1 MKKVFL
7 AILFTP
13 MVAFA
18 FINDANDLRIE
29 AGETKTLSG
38 TLTYNR
44 SVVINGTLNITGHND
59 TPGTGFISLNAPVI
73 HIHGHINGKGKG
85 YRGGASGGFQPSTIM
100 PSPLPSNPGQGP
112 GGGAA
117 GTGTSASKIHGGAG
131 NYYLYGT
138 DNGPDIAMGSGGGG
152 GYSHCYNPHSRP
164 RSTSTVS
171 SKNDTNGVEDV
182 FQEDDKS
189 YAAYVCC
196 RAGNG
201 GAGGA
206 YVALNGTYI
215 LIDGTID
222 VSGADGVYGECS
234 DAHQRNGGNGS
245 GGGILILGA
254 ALGLTHGGLLADGG
268 KAPDS
273 ASWGGRVKLF
283 STWQDFNRTSISVN
297 DGGSFRGNDS
307 ASSDWDGNGEPDIF
321 QDFDG
326 NGTPDCFQDFNG
338 NGLADVA
345 EDFNGNGIPDAL
357 EDFDGDGRPD
367 LFYVGRVAEAY
378 QDGNGNGVPD
388 AFESNGAGFL
398 DLNNDGIRDL
408 FSNRPPVAAVVQ
420 DTFDLLSQY
429 DVVEID
435 GTPTRD
441 PDRDNRFL
449 FYSWREDPRN
459 PILGLVPFEADTNPK
474 PRLIFPEGGRYIFN
488 LVASDGIAPS
498 DQDTASPGAQ
508 GPKITVNVPG
518 IRGSLY
524 ALPSF
529 DTVRLADV
537 EVALFASA
545 SDATSWQ
552 NPLDA
557 DVSSSRGLF
566 SLYGLGLSQGQNLS
580 AVVGRRKTN
589 YSDAHDNYTLTSLG
603 IRKSLGMSRGVLNL
617 LEGVVSDGG
626 GAPLRGVQVMILAG
640 MNLNGNTDTTDSQ
653 GTFQCVDV
661 QKGSWTVQLIH
672 DKGAEARP
680 IQIIE
685 DVRPAFTL
693 QTSEALG
700 SLSGDILS
708 QGSRKGIPNVNI
720 SLGGGAFSATSD
732 AKGRYT
738 IDRIPVGTYVAW
750 AVSPGWSGRR
760 DLIVSIAPGDNTHDF
775 ILTPS
780 GEGPALFG
788 EVRDSQDGRL
798 VSGASVSIV
807 GYSNVVSHNVSTDRT
822 GYFMIRN
829 APQGQLKLVVS
840 APAYEEMSLDVDVAD
855 ASVGRLIQVTRKSA
869 WSHADAFVFTSSPL
883 AQLSANKTELAGVG
897 DRCTLT
903 AAKDTN
909 FIPGTMALRW
919 VEDSRNPAFG
929 SNIPQGF
936 DAAESWEFLPK
947 RPGLYHFSLDVLSTI
962 PPTKNKA
969 HYPVRNWIEIFVPG
983 LDGQVCVSPSGG
995 VYPATGI
1002 QVRIFNSY
1010 NEASNWENPVSTAT
1024 SEDDGSFSFTGLAR
1038 GNYWVAARDAQFLN
1052 YGPVRRCVQPGSTV
1066 FGHEVNMKKESYLVS
1081 GVVTDSNTG
1090 LPLEGVSVTVSPG
1103 VQSEICQTSTF
1114 TDGRYYLQEVPRGTN
1129 QFFLYKEGYAPV
1141 SESQAVFEQTD
1152 TLNFSLEKSTATTPA
1167 FLRGKVLC
1175 QAGGNQYP
1183 LARAEVIIAG
1193 GIAEAITDQNGDFL
1207 IANLVPGW
1215 YAGLIRKDG
1224 YVTQLLGVT
1233 SPLLQIP
1240 EEGRDQNYVLS
1251 FENRGPRFTGTIA
1264 DAGGAPLPNVQII
1277 VLPPRDDKGGP
1288 LSGDASVN
1296 TGLSQTHAATT
1307 DAAGRFILADV
1318 PHGPRTLQLVLAGG
1332 EVYERMFYVEDDMEL
1347 TLESFKL
1354 QTSIEEEPLVAERP
1368 VFAPAPGTY
1377 TSPQELQILCSMP
1390 DATIRYTTDGTD
1402 PDTNAALYTAPISL
1416 QTTTVLKARAWKDG
1430 WTQSDVI
1437 TGAFQLET
1445 VAEGEG
1451 EPPLEGEG
1459 ELVVEGEGETPTE
1472 GEGEVTTEG
1481 EGEITA
1487 EGEGETHTEGEG
1499 EIPAEGEGEVTAEGE
1514 GEIPAEGEGEVT
1526 AEGEGETPHEGEG
1539 EVTPEG
1545 EGETPHEGEGE
1556 VTPEGEGE
1564 CEKPAA
1570 PKNVTVRLVEG
1581 EAGRLDLSWDTSARA
1596 TGYKIYRR
1604 PSGSAE
1610 AFVFIGETNTNT
1622 FTDTNAPAGAGDYAY
1637 PDGCFA
1643 ESLDCTGCINS
1654 ENNPGCYYTGHYY
1667 GQEVEYWVT
1676 AYNACGESLP
1686 SQSASTSAWKNLTPK
1701 SLLLRHADSL
1711 LFLGV
1716 LASLAAFSRRF
1727 KKGLPLQ

>member
-1 MKKVFL
+1 MNKIFL
-7 AILFTP
+7 VVLFTP

-18 FINDANDLRIE
+18 FTNDANDLLVE
-29 AGETKTLSG
+29 TGEVKTLSG
-38 TLTYNR
+38 SLTYSR
-44 SVVINGTLNITGHND
+44 SVVINGTLNVANFNG
-59 TPGTGFISLNAPVI
+59 TPGTGFISITAPVI
-73 HIHGHINGKGKG
+73 YIHGYINGKGKG
-85 YRGGASGGFQPSTIM
+85 FRGGATGNCTSLQGYCQESYDGE
-100 PSPLPSNPGQGP
+100 GP

-131 NYYLYGT
+131 NYLYGT
-138 DNGPDIAMGSGGGG
+138 DSGPDIAMGSGGGG
-152 GYSHCYNPHSRP
+152 GHSHCYNPNTRP

-171 SKNDTNGVEDV
+171 SKDGTNELEDILP
-182 FQEDDKS
+182 EDEKS
-189 YAAYVCC
+189 SVPYVCC

-206 YVALNGTYI
+206 YVSLNGTYI

-222 VSGADGVYGECS
+222 VSGADGVYGACS
-234 DAHQRNGGNGS
+234 DKHQHNGGNGS

-254 ALGLTHGGLLADGG
+254 ALGLTHGGVLADGG

-297 DGGSFRGNDS
+297 DGGSFRGSDS

-326 NGTPDCFQDFNG
+326 NGVPDCFQDFNG

-367 LFYVGRVAEAY
+367 LFYVGRIAEAY
-378 QDGNGNGVPD
+378 QDGNGNGIPD

-398 DLNNDGIRDL
+398 DLDNNGIRDY
-408 FSNRPPVAAVVQ
+408 FSNRPPIAAVAQ

-459 PILGLVPFEADTNPK
+459 PVLGLAPVGADTNPK
-474 PRLIFPEGGRYIFN
+474 PRLIFPEAGRYIFN

-498 DQDTASPGAQ
+498 DTDTASPGAQ

-537 EVALFASA
+537 EVGLFASA
-545 SDATSWQ
+545 TDATSWQ

-566 SLYGLGLSQGQNLS
+566 SLYGLRLSQGQNLS

-603 IRKSLGMSRGVLNL
+603 IRESLGMSRGVLNL
-617 LEGVVSDGG
+617 LEGGVSDGG

-653 GTFQCVDV
+653 GAFQCVDV

-680 IQIIE
+680 IQIME
-685 DVRPAFTL
+685 GVRPAFTL
-693 QTSEALG
+693 RTSEALG
-700 SLSGDILS
+700 TLSGSILS

-720 SLGGGAFSATSD
+720 SLGGGAFSGTSD
-732 AKGRYT
+732 TKGRYT
-738 IDRIPVGTYVAW
+738 IERIPVGTYVAW
-750 AVSPGWSGRR
+750 AVLPGWSGRR
-760 DLIVSIAPGDNTHDF
+760 DLIVSIAPGDNTHDL

-780 GEGPALFG
+780 GEGPVLFG
-788 EVRDSQDGRL
+788 EVRDSQDSRL

-807 GYSNVVSHNVSTDRT
+807 GYSNVVSHNVQTDRT

-829 APQGQLKLVVS
+829 APQGQIKVVVS
-840 APAYEEMSLDVDVAD
+840 HPAYEEMSLDVDIAD
-855 ASVGRLIQVTRKSA
+855 ASVGRLIQVNRKSA
-869 WSHADAFVFTSSPL
+869 WSHADAFVFSKSPL
-883 AQLSANKTELAGVG
+883 ALLSANKTELAGVG
-897 DRCTLT
+897 DRCTLV
-903 AAKDTN
+903 AAKDAN
-909 FIPGTMALRW
+909 YVSGNMALRW

-929 SNIPQGF
+929 SNIPLGF
-936 DAAESWEFLPK
+936 DSAESWEFLPK
-947 RPGLYHFSLDVLSTI
+947 RPGLYHFSMEVLSTI
-962 PPTKNKA
+962 PQTKGKA

-983 LDGQVCVSPSGG
+983 LDGQVCVSPSDG

-1002 QVRIFNSY
+1002 QVRIFNTY
-1010 NEASNWENPVSTAT
+1010 TDAANWENPVYTAT
-1024 SEDDGSFSFTGLAR
+1024 SEDNGSFSFAGLAR
-1038 GNYWVAARDAQFLN
+1038 GTYWVAARDAQFLN
-1052 YGPVRRCVQPGSTV
+1052 YGPVKRCVQPGSNL
-1066 FGHEVNMKKESYLVS
+1066 FGHEVNMKKETYLVS
-1081 GVVTDSNTG
+1081 GVVTDANTG
-1090 LPLEGVSVTVSPG
+1090 IPLEGVSVTVSPG

-1141 SESQAVFEQTD
+1141 IESQAVFEQTD
-1152 TLNFSLEKSTATTPA
+1152 TLDFGLEVSTAAAPA

-1224 YVTQLLGVT
+1224 YVTQLLGIS

-1240 EEGRDQNYVLS
+1240 EAGRNQDYVLS
-1251 FENRGPRFTGTIA
+1251 FENRGPMITGTIA

-1277 VLPPRDDKGGP
+1277 VLPPRDDKDG
-1288 LSGDASVN
+1288 LLAGDVPTN
-1296 TGLSQTHAATT
+1296 TGVAQSHAATT
-1307 DAAGRFILADV
+1307 DAAGHFLLADV
-1318 PHGPRTLQLVLAGG
+1318 PHGPRTLRLITAGG
-1332 EVYERMFYVEDDMEL
+1332 EIYERMFYVEGDMEL

-1354 QTSIEEEPLVAERP
+1354 QTSIEEEPLIAERP
-1368 VFAPAPGTY
+1368 VFAPSPGTY
-1377 TSPQELQILCSMP
+1377 TSPQEIHILCSVP

-1402 PDTNAALYTAPISL
+1402 PDINATLYTAPVTI
-1416 QTTTVLKARAWKDG
+1416 QTTTVLKARAWKEG
-1430 WTQSDVI
+1430 WTQSDVTAGI
-1437 TGAFQLET
+1437 FQIET
-1445 VAEGEG
+1445 EA
-1451 EPPLEGEG
+1451 
-1459 ELVVEGEGETPTE
+1459 
-1472 GEGEVTTEG
+1472 EG

-1487 EGEGETHTEGEG
+1487 EGEGEAPPEGEG
-1499 EIPAEGEGEVTAEGE
+1499 EVPGEGEGETHAEGEGETHPEGEGETHPEGEGETSAEGE
-1514 GEIPAEGEGEVT
+1514 GEIPDEGEAIREGEGETSV
-1526 AEGEGETPHEGEG
+1526 EGEGETPPEGEANI
-1539 EVTPEG
+1539 EG
-1545 EGETPHEGEGE
+1545 EGETP
-1556 VTPEGEGE
+1556 TEGE
-1564 CEKPAA
+1564 CEMPVA
-1570 PKNVTVRLVEG
+1570 PQNVAVRYVEG
-1581 EAGRLDLSWDTSARA
+1581 EAGRLDLSWDTSAGA
-1596 TGYKIYRR
+1596 TGYRVYRR
-1604 PSGSAE
+1604 LTGTGE
-1610 AFVFIGETNTNT
+1610 AFVFIGETA
-1622 FTDTNAPAGAGDYAY
+1622 TDTYMDTTVPPGTGDYAY
-1637 PDGCFA
+1637 PDGCFS
-1643 ESLDCTGCINS
+1643 ESLDCMGCINS
-1654 ENNPGCYYTGHYY
+1654 ESNPGCYYTGHNF
-1667 GQEVEYWVT
+1667 GQAVEYWVT
-1676 AYNACGESLP
+1676 ATNACGESLP
-1686 SQSASTSAWKNLTPK
+1686 SQSASASAWKSFTPK
-1701 SLLLRHADSL
+1701 SLLLRHADVL
-1711 LFLGV
+1711 MFLGV
-1716 LASLAAFSRRF
+1716 LTGLAAFSKRF